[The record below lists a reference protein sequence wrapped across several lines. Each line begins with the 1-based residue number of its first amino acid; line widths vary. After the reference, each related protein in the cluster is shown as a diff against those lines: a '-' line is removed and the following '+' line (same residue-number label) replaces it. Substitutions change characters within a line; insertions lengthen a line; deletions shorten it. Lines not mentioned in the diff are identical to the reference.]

1 MYILSVKGYLYYLF
15 IYLFYFDVSLTSLLC
30 RKALF
35 CFSACT
41 NQSWGGGGGGVF
53 FIFEKNTNTL

>member
-41 NQSWGGGGGGVF
+41 NQSWGGGGGGV
-53 FIFEKNTNTL
+53 IFNFKNKPKTV